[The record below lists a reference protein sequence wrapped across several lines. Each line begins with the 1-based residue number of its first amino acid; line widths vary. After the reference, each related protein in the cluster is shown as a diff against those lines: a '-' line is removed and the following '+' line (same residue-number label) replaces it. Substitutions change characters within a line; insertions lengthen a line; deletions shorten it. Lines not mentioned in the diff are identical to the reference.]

1 MGSIFYNKKE
11 EYSLEVKDLPQI
23 TESTESDFAVSSTS
37 QKTRLISFKNIFEKI
52 SFSSLATK
60 AKNIIGAI
68 NELNTDFSNL
78 LEVISEESSISGAVS
93 SQSTWKNINLGKG
106 TYLIILFLQI
116 KASSPNRNYLTMY
129 APSSDFYGTLPIA
142 DIYNAPENFSNMAT
156 TVIRVPNNCVLNISY
171 YTPVSSTVA
180 YHIYKIKQ

>member
-1 MGSIFYNKKE
+1 MAYEKRTWVSGTTPLSAENMNHME
-11 EYSLEVKDLPQI
+11 EGI
-23 TESTESDFAVSSTS
+23 A
-37 QKTRLISFKNIFEKI
+37 
-52 SFSSLATK
+52 A
-60 AKNIIGAI
+60 A
-68 NELNTDFSNL
+68 NEGVDKLNTDFTNL
-78 LEVISEESSISGAVS
+78 FEVISEESSITGAVS
-93 SQSTWKNINLGKG
+93 SQTTWKNINLGKG